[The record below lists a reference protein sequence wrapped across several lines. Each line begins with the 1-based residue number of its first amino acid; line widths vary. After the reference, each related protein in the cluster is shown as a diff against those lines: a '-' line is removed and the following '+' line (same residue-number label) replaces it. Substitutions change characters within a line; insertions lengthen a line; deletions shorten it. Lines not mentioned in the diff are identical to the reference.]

1 MAVPSF
7 QAFMLPL
14 LRLAAD
20 GKEHS
25 IQEAL
30 EHLVQEFH
38 LSLEDQEVLLP
49 SGSQTVFQNRV
60 SWAKTYL
67 TKAGLLEAP
76 KRSHF
81 RITQRG
87 KEVLESGVEQIN
99 IAFLSQFP
107 EYKAF
112 RQKSPKSQSAK
123 SNDEPEESQKT
134 PEELME
140 EAYQHIRAQLAQDLL
155 QTIKQCSAS
164 FFERLVV
171 DLLVRMGYGG
181 SHRDAARAVGKS
193 GDGGIDGVIDEDR
206 LGLEAIYIQAKRWD
220 GQVGSPEIQKFVG
233 ALAGKKAKKG
243 VFITT
248 STFTPAAIEYV
259 TKVDHKIV
267 LIDGQRLAELMMD
280 YDVGVTTIL
289 NYPIKKIDL
298 DYFSEE

>member
-1 MAVPSF
+1 MTIPDF

-20 GKEHS
+20 GKEHT

-30 EHLVQEFH
+30 EHLANEFK
-38 LSLEDQEVLLP
+38 LSPEDLEALVP
-49 SGSQTVFQNRV
+49 SGRATVFRNRV
-60 SWAKTYL
+60 SWARTYL

-81 RITQRG
+81 RITELG
-87 KEVLESGVEQIN
+87 KEVLKTQVAQIDVK
-99 IAFLSQFP
+99 FLLQFP
-107 EYKAF
+107 QFKEF
-112 RQKSPKSQSAK
+112 KSKHIKTLPEK
-123 SNDEPEESQKT
+123 NNEEPEESPKT

-140 EAYQHIRAQLAQDLL
+140 EAYQRIRAQLAQDLL
-155 QTIKQCSAS
+155 QTIKQCSAN

-171 DLLVRMGYGG
+171 DLLVKMGYGG

-193 GDGGIDGVIDEDR
+193 GDGGIDGIIDEDR
-206 LGLEAIYIQAKRWD
+206 LGLETIYIQAKHWD
-220 GQVGSPEIQKFVG
+220 GPVGSPEIQKFVG

-248 STFTPAAIEYV
+248 STFTQNAIDYV

-267 LIDGQRLAELMMD
+267 LIDGQRLAELMID
-280 YDVGVTTIL
+280 YEVGVTTIL
-289 NYPIKKIDL
+289 NYPIKQIDR
-298 DYFSEE
+298 DYFSED

>member
-1 MAVPSF
+1 MAVPNF

-20 GKEHS
+20 GKEHT
-25 IQEAL
+25 IQKAL
-30 EHLVQEFH
+30 RYMAQEFG

-49 SGSQTVFQNRV
+49 SGSQTVFHNRV
-60 SWAKTYL
+60 SWAKTHL
-67 TKAGLLEAP
+67 TKAGLLEAT

-112 RQKSPKSQSAK
+112 QQKHPKSQSAK
-123 SNDEPEESQKT
+123 HNDEPEESQKT

-140 EAYQHIRAQLAQDLL
+140 EAYQRIRAQLGQDLL

-171 DLLVRMGYGG
+171 DLLVKMGYGG

-193 GDGGIDGVIDEDR
+193 GDGGIDGIIDEDR

-220 GQVGSPEIQKFVG
+220 GPVGSPEIQKFVG